1 VAGQTILLA
10 EREMIT
16 VNSNE
21 QRLQMGSPRADAQ
34 IETIST
40 VAFSPTEVV
49 RRRFETWPG
58 LKVETVELMR
68 RTSFEYR
75 FRAPCHLLIAAEVG
89 EREGGETLLEGLP
102 RSELRTFT
110 NKLTFV
116 PAGHDF
122 VGSQTPRALTRIIC
136 VYIDP
141 QGPLVDPELRF
152 GEMEL
157 RPRLFFDDRSLWESA
172 LRLKHQVQDR
182 NLMHRQYGE
191 ALGVLLAHDLV
202 RINSNSNPVS
212 APADRGGLAGWQQKR
227 LAEYIEEHVS
237 NDIPLAT
244 LAQLVQLS
252 PYHLC
257 RSFKRS
263 FGMPPRK
270 YHAIRRIERAK
281 QLLATR
287 ELSITTIALEVGFG
301 ETSTFTAAFHRL
313 TGQAPS
319 RYRRHLD

>member
-1 VAGQTILLA
+1 MA
-10 EREMIT
+10 
-16 VNSNE
+16 S
-21 QRLQMGSPRADAQ
+21 SRAHAK
-34 IETIST
+34 IETISE
-40 VAFSPTEVV
+40 VAFSPAEIV

-58 LKVETVELMR
+58 LKVETVEVMR

-102 RSELRTFT
+102 RSDLRSFSH
-110 NKLTFV
+110 KLTFV

-122 VGSQTPRALTRIIC
+122 VGSQKPRALTRITCI
-136 VYIDP
+136 YIDP
-141 QGPLVDPELRF
+141 QGPLTDPELRF
-152 GEMEL
+152 SEIEFK
-157 RPRLFFDDRSLWESA
+157 PRLFFDDPTLWETA
-172 LRLKHQVQDR
+172 LRLKAQVENR
-182 NLMHRQYGE
+182 SLMHRQYGE
-191 ALGVLLAHDLV
+191 ALGIVMVHDLV
-202 RINSNSNPVS
+202 RVNGNADLVS
-212 APADRGGLAGWQQKR
+212 APADRGGLAGWQQRR

-237 NDIPLAT
+237 DNIPLAV
-244 LAQLVQLS
+244 LSQLVQLS

-257 RSFKRS
+257 RSFKQS

-270 YHAIRRIERAK
+270 YHSTRRIERAK

-287 ELSITTIALEVGFG
+287 DLSITTIARVVGFG

-319 RYRRHLD
+319 RYRRNLD